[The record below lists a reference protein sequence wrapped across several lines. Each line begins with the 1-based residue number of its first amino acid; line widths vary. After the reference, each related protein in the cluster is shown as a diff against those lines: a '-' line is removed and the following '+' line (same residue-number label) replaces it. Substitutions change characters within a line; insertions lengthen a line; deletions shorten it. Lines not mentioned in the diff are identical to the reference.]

1 MSSAYKF
8 IQKFWLL
15 HNKIL
20 KIQNRNLEN
29 EENNDFEKFT
39 NRMIDKL
46 QKNLDNF
53 HYNVAI
59 ANMHE
64 IYNYI
69 SKIVD
74 RKIDI
79 NNFKKNYIKI
89 LRTIFPIIPHLSS
102 ECLDQ
107 LGETKNIKWP
117 EIDKKFLDDNL
128 SNIVVQING
137 KKRDVLSLEN
147 NINEVD
153 LINKIK
159 NNEKLKNF
167 IDGKKIKKTI
177 YIQNKLINLIV

>member
-1 MSSAYKF
+1 
-8 IQKFWLL
+8 
-15 HNKIL
+15 
-20 KIQNRNLEN
+20 
-29 EENNDFEKFT
+29 
-39 NRMIDKL
+39 
-46 QKNLDNF
+46 
-53 HYNVAI
+53 
-59 ANMHE
+59 MHE

-69 SKIVD
+69 SKIIDRNVD
-74 RKIDI
+74 A

-89 LRTIFPIIPHLSS
+89 LRSIFPIIPHLAS

-117 EIDKKFLDDNL
+117 EIDKKFLDNNL